1 MSHSAGW
8 SDPDDRSPQEDRD
21 SEPRGFPPA
30 TSWVPPQEESDS
42 VPSDGW
48 GTPGPH
54 LTGPIPRIRATRP
67 PSEAAPATSAGA
79 PSTLPAPTWAP
90 ELSTASPRGQSPGQ
104 PGSESE
110 RAAPPGQSSRQ
121 PASEPERA
129 APSAAAP
136 AEAPREARERRG
148 LGSLFDFGFRTRG
161 THALVPIV
169 YGLTVT
175 YAVLVFLLDLFAVSA
190 GVGVGVIVLD
200 LVRALLVGGLR
211 FLLTLG
217 VVRILCELALNL
229 LTLMETQG
237 RERQ

>member
-8 SDPDDRSPQEDRD
+8 SDPDDRSPHEDRD
-21 SEPRGFPPA
+21 SDTRGFPPA

-54 LTGPIPRIRATRP
+54 LTGPIPRIRSTRP
-67 PSEAAPATSAGA
+67 PSEASPAASASA
-79 PSTLPAPTWAP
+79 PSTPPAPTWAP
-90 ELSTASPRGQSPGQ
+90 ELSTASPPGQ
-104 PGSESE
+104 P
-110 RAAPPGQSSRQ
+110 PRQ

-129 APSAAAP
+129 APPATEP
-136 AEAPREARERRG
+136 AEAVRDARERRG

-175 YAVLVFLLDLFAVSA
+175 YAVLVFLLDLFAAFA

-217 VVRILCELALNL
+217 VARILCELALNL
-229 LTLMETQG
+229 LALMERQR
-237 RERQ
+237 RENQ